1 MVEDGISLCCFFCT
15 SLPVFVYSAIKTYF
29 YAKIA
34 ICCGN
39 SLITM
44 QNKWEVDF
52 SLASGSSLRRFQKN
66 HAHEYAS
73 CLRNLDRVIM
83 LLDDGNSLRSLNR
96 NPSFFRSE
104 KRGVYR
110 IGQTGLVGA
119 KETRLYVYAAEREKV
134 VYVLGMGTKES
145 QTTDINDAHKA
156 VKNLK
161 K

>member
-1 MVEDGISLCCFFCT
+1 MLFFCT
-15 SLPVFVYSAIKTYF
+15 YLPVFVFSAIISYI
-29 YAKIA
+29 YAERA
-34 ICCGN
+34 VCCVK
-39 SLITM
+39 SLIIM

-134 VYVLGMGTKES
+134 LYVLGMGTKES
-145 QTTDINDAHKA
+145 QATDINEAHKA
-156 VKNLK
+156 VKNLTK
-161 K
+161 

>member
-96 NPSFFRSE
+96 NPSFVQA
-104 KRGVYR
+104 KALYR
-110 IGQTGLVGA
+110 IFVGKA
-119 KETRLYVYAAEREKV
+119 LELEGTLSAEHGIGWSPPLRR
-134 VYVLGMGTKES
+134 
-145 QTTDINDAHKA
+145 NRRP
-156 VKNLK
+156 
-161 K
+161 